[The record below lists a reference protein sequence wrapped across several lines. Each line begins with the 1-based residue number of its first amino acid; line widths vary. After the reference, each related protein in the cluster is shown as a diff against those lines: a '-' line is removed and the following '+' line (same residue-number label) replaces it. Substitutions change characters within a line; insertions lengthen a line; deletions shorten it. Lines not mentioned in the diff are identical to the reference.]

1 MGQPATTTNTPAV
14 APALL
19 TARVYAA
26 GVPAK
31 GLFIAFKLVPANEDD
46 KASRLAEVL
55 RDEAIEKFHT
65 KKLKDYYARILAEY
79 QAQRAETVADPASQ
93 FVLGITDADGYLE
106 PVYDS
111 SNPWCDRHARL
122 EPDTFKFAL
131 GEKYKALF
139 IRHPS
144 PDLARAVTRALNGH
158 PAGRPDVDLSDANI
172 WGTPQSFTIES
183 SSGTDGEQF
192 RINVPAE
199 PKYFVPRRTDDPKK
213 WWLYAGMP
221 HESVESVRQQ
231 VCQLVDAL
239 GMLKYPAT
247 GDNDMPYSVSRI
259 QEEIERTR
267 AKKGGDES
275 AKQKRINALSDDIYT
290 FHGPLQA
297 AAARF
302 QEHLAEARAFKP
314 VNWAQAHQPLSWA
327 SEIGAEVKPPEIEK
341 VSIPRLEQGGVIG
354 PVTDRQLAL
363 WLENKWLKPDQHLV
377 TIGFDPPPG
386 IPMPVYHVL
395 MLSRGAFAINAW
407 GQLGKALGGAYG
419 INSGHSYRQLMAE
432 GGGGAIKNS
441 IHKTG
446 LAIDLT
452 GGRQRTT
459 KATWPVRFEAEFRR
473 VKQKVTVPEL
483 QKTLDEKEKALADA
497 IDAREADRKTA
508 ALNLEKAIEA
518 QSALIKPTKAQAN
531 AAADKVKNARTKLD
545 GIDAKH
551 KPAID
556 RATNARNTA
565 QANLDAMKDA
575 IRHDSDRLPNR
586 WRMRFRLFGHS
597 YADVFAAAA
606 EDRKKARDA
615 LKPAIAAWAG
625 IPWPQTED
633 SPPETGGV
641 NGNFCAFL
649 RETYLSELPRNATDP
664 WLREQFA
671 PAYAFAKELL
681 RMEPDAIV
689 DQFFRESITQWRVNF
704 YERDGGSDMTVSW
717 RAHEGN
723 ADFPPWPTAKSWIN
737 LSAIG
742 HGCQMHRISPHNM
755 DARDKL
761 SFAAEPDKIP
771 PMAFPMSK
779 YLEFEKSKAE
789 QGDIVAAIE
798 DITATGAEAPQF
810 AHKGFIVNLVV
821 PTGKNKDAESVGS
834 VPPSG
839 IDPLFFKEWR
849 RTLAAIGDIKNVPAY
864 TAARKGVYKPQGAC
878 LSVVMNEL
886 TDSRQGDLKTV
897 LAYFK
902 NSFPK
907 NRFQIVESGDL
918 LKPEIPKGTI
928 FTGAELHTAAI
939 GALARLTEAAASK
952 KPAASEPKDTKTKK
966 KKVETADA
974 VKTKVEDW
982 SFLVQPIFAVD
993 PQTQQILF
1001 LPEHVALLPPRENA
1015 AHLEWWHYQ
1024 HHSVKEAGS
1033 WATLLEECG
1042 YSTNVMKVPAEGNP
1056 NPAGEPVHIGLGYR
1070 EKGELDSHP
1079 WPHETEI
1086 AERPANRDTAAEEAV
1101 EANPEYATS

>member
-1 MGQPATTTNTPAV
+1 MAQPATTTNTPAV
-14 APALL
+14 VPALL
-19 TARVYAA
+19 TARVYAD

-31 GLFIAFKLVPANEDD
+31 GLFIAFKLVPADETD

-55 RDEAIEKFHT
+55 REDAIEKFHT

-79 QAQRAETVADPASQ
+79 QAQRAETVADPATQ
-93 FVLGITDADGYLE
+93 YVLGITDADGYLE

-131 GEKYKALF
+131 GEKYKARF

-144 PDLARAVTRALNGH
+144 PDLARSITRALNGQ
-158 PAGRPDVDLSDANI
+158 PAGRPDVDLANAKL
-172 WGTPQSFTIES
+172 WGAPQSFTIES
-183 SSGTDGEQF
+183 STGADGEQF

-199 PKYFVPRRTDDPKK
+199 PKYFVPLRTDDPKK

-231 VCQLVDAL
+231 VCELVDTL

-259 QEEIERTR
+259 QEEIARNR
-267 AKKGGDES
+267 NKKGGDEA
-275 AKQKRINALSDDIYT
+275 AKQRRINSLSDDIYT

-302 QEHLAEARAFKP
+302 QEHLTEANAFKP
-314 VNWAQAHQPLSWA
+314 ADWVQAHQPLSWA
-327 SEIGAEVKPPEIEK
+327 SEIGSAVPATEIEE
-341 VSIPRLEQGGVIG
+341 VVIPRLEQGGVIG
-354 PVTDRQLAL
+354 PVTSRHLAL
-363 WLENKWLKPDQHLV
+363 WLENKWIKPDQHLV

-483 QKTLDEKEKALADA
+483 QKTRDESEKALADA
-497 IDAREADRKTA
+497 IDTREADRKAA
-508 ALNLEKAIEA
+508 ALELEKAIDA
-518 QSALIKPTKAQAN
+518 KSSAGKIKT
-531 AAADKVKNARTKLD
+531 ARAKLD

-551 KPAID
+551 KKAID
-556 RATNARNTA
+556 RATTARNTA
-565 QANLDAMKDA
+565 QSNLDAMKEA
-575 IRHDSDRLPNR
+575 IRHDADRLPNR
-586 WRMRFRLFGHS
+586 WRMRFRLYGHS
-597 YADVFAAAA
+597 YADVFADAE
-606 EDRKKARDA
+606 EDRRRAREA

-625 IPWPQTED
+625 IPWPQTDD

-671 PAYAFAKELL
+671 PAYKFAKELL

-689 DQFFRESITQWRVNF
+689 DHFFRESITQWRVNF
-704 YERDGGSDMTVSW
+704 YERDGGSDMTESW

-723 ADFPPWPTAKSWIN
+723 GDFPPWPTAKSWIN

-761 SFAAEPDKIP
+761 SFAAEPEKIP
-771 PMAFPMSK
+771 PMAFPMTK

-810 AHKGFIVNLVV
+810 AHKGFTVNLVV
-821 PTGKNKDAESVGS
+821 PTGKNKEAETVGS

-897 LAYFK
+897 LGYFK
-902 NSFPK
+902 NDFGS
-907 NRFQIVESGDL
+907 NRFQIVESGSL
-918 LKPEIPKGTI
+918 LQPEIPKGTV
-928 FTGAELHTAAI
+928 FTGAELHKAATD
-939 GALARLTEAAASK
+939 ALDRLTKAAAGK
-952 KPAASEPKDTKTKK
+952 KPAAELSKDPKARKK
-966 KKVETADA
+966 KEETTAA
-974 VKTKVEDW
+974 VKTKAEDW

-993 PQTQQILF
+993 PQTEQILF
-1001 LPEHVALLPPRENA
+1001 LPEHVALLPARENA

-1024 HHSVKEAGS
+1024 HHSVKHAGT
-1033 WATLLEECG
+1033 WAKLLQECG
-1042 YSTNVMKVPAEGNP
+1042 YSTNVMKVPAEGTP
-1056 NPAGEPVHIGLGYR
+1056 DPTGEPVHIGLGYR
-1070 EKGELDSHP
+1070 ETGELNSHP
-1079 WPHETEI
+1079 WPGDDEI
-1086 AERPANRDTAAEEAV
+1086 AERPANFDSAEEEAV
-1101 EANPEYATS
+1101 VADPELVIQ